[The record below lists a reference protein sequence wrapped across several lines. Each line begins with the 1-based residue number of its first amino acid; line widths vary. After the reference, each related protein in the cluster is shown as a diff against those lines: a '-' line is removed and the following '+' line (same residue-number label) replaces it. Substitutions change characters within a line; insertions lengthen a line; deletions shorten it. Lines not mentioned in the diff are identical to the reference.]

1 MQGQISDRERLQRLQ
16 AVPGQVSAQLGLTY
30 TTDSAEVQSIVAD
43 RAASVEVAERDH
55 QGELARIEAQARAD
69 RTSAYQGWQEQVDEL
84 RGTWYA
90 EQVETENQ
98 RHANDLARLDTALN
112 DQLQAVI
119 DNHGDLTAADQR
131 YLADK
136 LATDARLA
144 ASLDSYAQLEVERTR
159 QRYED
164 GALSYEQYIARLAEI
179 ARQAQQQ
186 VSWLALPVVPE
197 WGDTVPRPREPGQDP
212 TPYAAG
218 GAFRAYELMR
228 VGEYGEE
235 LVMFNQPG
243 AVIPNNTVQAMRAPI
258 PAEQPGSI
266 VIESHI
272 HLNGSFNVATR
283 QQQAELVSTLQRAVQ
298 QQIEGWVEE
307 VRATRRTQL

>member
-1 MQGQISDRERLQRLQ
+1 
-16 AVPGQVSAQLGLTY
+16 
-30 TTDSAEVQSIVAD
+30 
-43 RAASVEVAERDH
+43 
-55 QGELARIEAQARAD
+55 
-69 RTSAYQGWQEQVDEL
+69 
-84 RGTWYA
+84 
-90 EQVETENQ
+90 
-98 RHANDLARLDTALN
+98 
-112 DQLQAVI
+112 
-119 DNHGDLTAADQR
+119 
-131 YLADK
+131 
-136 LATDARLA
+136 
-144 ASLDSYAQLEVERTR
+144 
-159 QRYED
+159 
-164 GALSYEQYIARLAEI
+164 
-179 ARQAQQQ
+179 
-186 VSWLALPVVPE
+186 VPE

-243 AVIPNNTVQAMRAPI
+243 AVIPHDTVQAMRAPI

-298 QQIEGWVEE
+298 SQIEGWVEE